1 MFRQLLKIKTFA
13 TEGSFA
19 AHLKDLAAVMANFG
33 PPEDPVD
40 IKQAV
45 EKSIV
50 THHDKT
56 QYQMLEDD
64 IIRVTTIQKED
75 TVQPK
80 V

>member
-1 MFRQLLKIKTFA
+1 
-13 TEGSFA
+13 
-19 AHLKDLAAVMANFG
+19 MANFG

-50 THHDKT
+50 THDDKA

-75 TVQPK
+75 AVHQK